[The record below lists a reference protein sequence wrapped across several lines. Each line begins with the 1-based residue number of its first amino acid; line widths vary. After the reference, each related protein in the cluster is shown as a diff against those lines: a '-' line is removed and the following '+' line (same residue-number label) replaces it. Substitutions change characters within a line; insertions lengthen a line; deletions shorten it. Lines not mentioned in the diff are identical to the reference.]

1 MRTAEEVVN
10 EIHSALGDGD
20 KQGLRNTAALLETL
34 QAWPTCPVIHVAGT
48 NGKGSV
54 CAMLNS
60 VLTAAGYRTGMYTS
74 PFLQSYSERIRLNG
88 KPVTDEQLARYG
100 SETLDAAE
108 KLKKEFGYHCTP
120 FELGTA
126 LAFRT
131 FRAEN
136 TELIISETGMGGRL
150 DPTNAVPRPAVCA
163 ITAIGMDHM
172 QYLGHTLREIAGEK
186 AGIIKPGVPVICYPP
201 EETEVREVLTARAA
215 KEEAPL
221 RIPEKGQIRIR
232 EMNARYS
239 MADFQTGKHT
249 WKNLKVS
256 LPGEH
261 QTVNALVVLCI
272 LDELEE
278 QGIHV
283 TEKAVTEGLGNT
295 FWPGRLE
302 WCGNLIM
309 DGAHNAQGIAAFT
322 RYVQEQLSGRKKV
335 LLTGVLKEK
344 LSEEM
349 LGGLACVTDTAVTVK
364 PDSPRAMTA
373 DELAGLLRGKGMN
386 ACAANSLKEGLE
398 TAKKLAGEDG
408 LILATGSLYFIGALR
423 SALGMKP

>member
-34 QAWPTCPVIHVAGT
+34 QAWPVCPVIHAAGT

-74 PFLQSYSERIRLNG
+74 PFLQTYSERIRLNG
-88 KPVTDEQLARYG
+88 KPITQEMLARYG
-100 SETLDAAE
+100 NETLDAAE
-108 KLKKEFGYHCTP
+108 KLKREKDYHCTP

-126 LAFRT
+126 LAFNT

-136 TELIISETGMGGRL
+136 AELIISETGMGGRL
-150 DPTNAVPRPAVCA
+150 DPTNAVPNPAVCA

-172 QYLGHTLREIAGEK
+172 QYLGHTLSAIAGEK
-186 AGIIKPGVPVICYPP
+186 AGIIKHGVPVVCYPP
-201 EETEVREVLTARAA
+201 EEKEVRNVLTARAE
-215 KEEAPL
+215 KENAPL
-221 RIPEKGQIRIR
+221 KIPEKGQVRIR
-232 EMNARYS
+232 EANARYTI
-239 MADFQTGKHT
+239 ADYDTGCRR
-249 WKNLKVS
+249 WENLKIS

-261 QTVNALVVLCI
+261 QTVNALVVLCV
-272 LDELEE
+272 LEELEK
-278 QGIHV
+278 QGISV
-283 TEKAVTEGLGNT
+283 PKEAVISGLGNT

-302 WCGNLIM
+302 WSGNVIM
-309 DGAHNAQGIAAFT
+309 DGAHNAQGIAAFC
-322 RYVQEQLSGRKKV
+322 RYVQEQLSGKKKV

-344 LSEEM
+344 LSEGM
-349 LGGLACVTDTAVTVK
+349 LNGLASVTDTAVTVT
-364 PDSPRAMTA
+364 PDSPRAMDA
-373 DELAGLLRGKGMN
+373 EELAGLLRGKGME
-386 ACAANSLKEGLE
+386 ALAANTLKEGLE
-398 TAKKLAGEDG
+398 TARTLAGENG

-423 SALGMKP
+423 SEMGMEP